1 MSSPSLLL
9 LLLQIDQG
17 NMIGMLSMRDV
28 VHVVLKEHR
37 WGGGVCGP
45 LLQELGLGL
54 CLRNPG
60 LVFEGSALGGSG
72 EGLGGSGGGRCLH
85 RPCIAPFTALAL
97 PPHPPTPRPPLSPS
111 ARLPSTGRKSA
122 ACRSTSRAPSE
133 QLPASFPERAARR
146 CTAPTSAP
154 LWP

>member
-97 PPHPPTPRPPLSPS
+97 PPHPPTPPPPPAPPARPPCP
-111 ARLPSTGRKSA
+111 
-122 ACRSTSRAPSE
+122 RAD
-133 QLPASFPERAARR
+133 AGARR
-146 CTAPTSAP
+146 G
-154 LWP
+154 